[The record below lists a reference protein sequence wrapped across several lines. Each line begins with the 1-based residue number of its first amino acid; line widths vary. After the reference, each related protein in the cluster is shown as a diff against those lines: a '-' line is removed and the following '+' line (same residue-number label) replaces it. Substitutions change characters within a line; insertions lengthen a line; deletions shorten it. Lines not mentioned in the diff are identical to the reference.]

1 MSRGAAAAAGCAETK
16 AQRAGW
22 VLRFTIYFSELGGK
36 LGIDFHAVIMIV
48 SERGMNLGGKEV
60 GVLADDFLGRPA
72 VAKVVSN
79 DLRDPHARHALQ
91 AGDLAVGLANVWVIA
106 R

>member
-1 MSRGAAAAAGCAETK
+1 MSRGAAVAAGCAKTK

-22 VLRFTIYFSELGGK
+22 ALRFTIHFSELGGK
-36 LGIDFHAVIMIV
+36 LGIDFRAVIMIV
-48 SERGMNLGGKEV
+48 GERGMNLGGKEV

-72 VAKVVSN
+72 VAEVVCN
-79 DLRDPHARHALQ
+79 DLRDPHARQALQ
-91 AGDLAVGLANVWVIA
+91 AGDLAVGLANVWVIE

>member
-1 MSRGAAAAAGCAETK
+1 MSRGAAVAAGCAEAK

-22 VLRFTIYFSELGGK
+22 ALRFTIYFSKLGGK
-36 LGIDFHAVIMIV
+36 LGIDFRAVIMIV
-48 SERGMNLGGKEV
+48 GERGMNLGGKEV

-72 VAKVVSN
+72 VAEVVSN
-79 DLRDPHARHALQ
+79 DLRDPHARQALQ
-91 AGDLAVGLANVWVIA
+91 AGDLAVGLTNVWVIE